1 MKKNI
6 ILTFQIAAVF
16 IGTIVGAGLA
26 SGEEITLFFTS
37 YGYKSFYG
45 ITLCFLIYLFMG
57 FFIIRISTEH
67 NLTSYNEF
75 IKLIS
80 PGLLGL
86 VIDKM
91 TGLFLLCGASIIL
104 AGSGALFHQ
113 YFNVSKWFG
122 IVLMLIVSFITLMKN
137 TEGLIKINSFIVPT
151 LVTIITTIFIL
162 YIFFS
167 KDVVNS
173 SYIKNIPNFKTN
185 WFISCLLYAGFNI
198 ISCSGVLVPLSY
210 EIKNKNVL
218 EWGVVIGASILTIIA
233 FMINLM
239 LMLNVPYIYKYDIP
253 LLYIANRFGFLI
265 QLLLLSVMW
274 LEMFSTEV
282 SDIYSLAKTL
292 SHVLGFSYK
301 KSVIIILML
310 AVPVSQFGFV
320 NLINYVYPAFG
331 AISVVFVLQ
340 CAIFYYKNKK
350 KRLKIKN

>member
-1 MKKNI
+1 MKKNF

-26 SGEEITLFFTS
+26 SGEEITLFFTK

-45 ITLCFLIYLFMG
+45 IIICFLIYIFMG
-57 FFIIRISTEH
+57 FFIIRISTQYK
-67 NLTSYNEF
+67 LSSYNEF
-75 IKLIS
+75 IRLVS
-80 PGLLGL
+80 PGFLGL
-86 VIDKM
+86 IIDKM
-91 TGLFLLCGASIIL
+91 TGLFLLSGASIIL

-122 IVLMLIVSFITLMKN
+122 IILMLVVSLITLMRN
-137 TEGLIKINSFIVPT
+137 TEGLIEINSFIVPT

-173 SYIKNIPNFKTN
+173 SYIKSIPNFKSH

-198 ISCSGVLVPLSY
+198 ISCSGVLVPLSS
-210 EIKNKNVL
+210 EIKRRNIL
-218 EWGVVIGASILTIIA
+218 EWGVLIGATVLTIIA

-239 LMLNVPYIYKYDIP
+239 LILNVPYIFKYDIP

-265 QLLLLSVMW
+265 QLLLLGVMW

-282 SDIYSLAKTL
+282 SDIYSLGKTL
-292 SHVLGFSYK
+292 SHVFGISYRK
-301 KSVIIILML
+301 AVIIILLL
-310 AVPVSQFGFV
+310 AIPISQIGFV
-320 NLINYVYPAFG
+320 TLINYIYPAFG
-331 AISVVFVLQ
+331 AISIVFMIQ
-340 CAIFYYKNKK
+340 CAIFYCKNKK
-350 KRLKIKN
+350 SI